1 MTSVRLP
8 RHWTLLLLIYITV
21 DFMDP
26 SIPGVFFFG
35 SDELFVDG
43 AIQAKS
49 DASTHLATPEPVPF
63 QEPTHDSEDIAA
75 KRQVVSRSSGPQYLS
90 WKNLKHD
97 DSSSFACSS
106 PPDSSPTPPSS

>member
-49 DASTHLATPEPVPF
+49 DAFNASRDAGAGAF
-63 QEPTHDSEDIAA
+63 SGADS
-75 KRQVVSRSSGPQYLS
+75 RQ
-90 WKNLKHD
+90 
-97 DSSSFACSS
+97 
-106 PPDSSPTPPSS
+106 